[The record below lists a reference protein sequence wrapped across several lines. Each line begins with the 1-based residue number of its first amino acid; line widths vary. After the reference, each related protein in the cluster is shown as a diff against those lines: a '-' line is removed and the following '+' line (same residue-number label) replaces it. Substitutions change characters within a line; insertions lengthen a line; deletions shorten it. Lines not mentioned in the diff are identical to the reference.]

1 MKVPKLRTGSG
12 SQSGLTAATCKVAPM
27 SIAAA
32 WACTG
37 DIARVRRE
45 SLVVATEPSFDVRQR
60 RGWAA
65 RQINFLTGIVLKG
78 RHHSQVRS
86 SPRAMFENGVLDH
99 QKADGRSSPAPT
111 IMPTVS
117 SVTGGAQSRASFL
130 RNSFGGRSGTRY
142 LQQVTKGL
150 RPALEVG

>member
-1 MKVPKLRTGSG
+1 MATVLTPHCWSQSAIRCRSPVKVPKLRTGSG

-45 SLVVATEPSFDVRQR
+45 SLVVATEPSFDVRQWG
-60 RGWAA
+60 GWAA

-99 QKADGRSSPAPT
+99 QKADGCSSPAPT

-117 SVTGGAQSRASFL
+117 SVTGGAPSRA
-130 RNSFGGRSGTRY
+130 
-142 LQQVTKGL
+142 GL
-150 RPALEVG
+150 RGAGDAW